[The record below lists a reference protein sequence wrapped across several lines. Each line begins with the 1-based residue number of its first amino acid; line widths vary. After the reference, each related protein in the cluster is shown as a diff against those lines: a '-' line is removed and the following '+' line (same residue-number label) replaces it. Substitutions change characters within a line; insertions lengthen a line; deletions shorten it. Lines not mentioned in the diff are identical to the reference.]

1 MNHAPLASV
10 GSRARG
16 PVGPAFV
23 ETPWEVLPAAIPRL
37 AASGSVRLDALD
49 EAAATE
55 PHRQARAR
63 WSEIRAH
70 PKLAP
75 SP

>member
-37 AASGSVRLDALD
+37 VGSGMACVEVLDGAAAAESHCQARERWPEIRPSVRCAV
-49 EAAATE
+49 
-55 PHRQARAR
+55 
-63 WSEIRAH
+63 
-70 PKLAP
+70 
-75 SP
+75 